1 METTW
6 SPEGRAARWPPPEPL
21 FVFVFT
27 VVLWGAT
34 ARVAIHGERLISSA
48 VAVSSARINIK
59 GMLGETH
66 KQPATFPRFHASSDL
81 SEAVSLFAGRTS
93 WCKYFMS
100 LPIGIQLKSGVNVH
114 AENLALGVGVCVIFL
129 LYLGLDPTMCSAGW
143 FTCEGVQPRGSFE
156 TYQATGMGLVGE
168 QGDGE
173 G

>member
-59 GMLGETH
+59 GMLGETL
-66 KQPATFPRFHASSDL
+66 PPPRDL
-81 SEAVSLFAGRTS
+81 ANAVSEAVSLFAGRTS

-143 FTCEGVQPRGSFE
+143 FTCEGVQSRGSFE